1 MDYRSLRSLRS
12 TPSQETLVSLLQ
24 LEPTPITDKELPPL
38 PEESEHHVDGS
49 ESMAS
54 SADLGHARTTSSLGL
69 SGSAA
74 NGSIYYR
81 TSSLVAD
88 QTHWARY

>member
-38 PEESEHHVDGS
+38 PEESEHLDGG

-81 TSSLVAD
+81 TSSLVPD
-88 QTHWARY
+88 QAPWARY